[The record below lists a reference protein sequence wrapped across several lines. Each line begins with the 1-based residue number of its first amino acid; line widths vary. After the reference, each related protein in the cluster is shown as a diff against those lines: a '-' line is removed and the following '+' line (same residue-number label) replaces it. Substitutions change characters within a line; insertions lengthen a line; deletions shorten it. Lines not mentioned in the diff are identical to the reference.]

1 VRKHDGTEALDRA
14 RQLRRD
20 ATEAETR
27 LWQHLRNRRLRNHK
41 FRRQVWIGPFIAD
54 FLCIDAMLVVEV
66 DGSRHA
72 ENAAYDDD
80 RTAFLTS
87 KGYRVIRVWNNDV
100 MQRMDDVLAA
110 ILSALSNVPSPSH
123 PAAPAGPLPLPA
135 GERGL

>member
-1 VRKHDGTEALDRA
+1 MRKREGTDALERA
-14 RQLRRD
+14 RLLRRD

-27 LWQHLRNRRLRNHK
+27 LWQHLRNRRLGNHK

-54 FLCIDAMLVVEV
+54 FLCMDAMLVVEV
-66 DGSRHA
+66 DGSQHIGDV
-72 ENAAYDDD
+72 AYDAD
-80 RTAFLTS
+80 RNAYLAN

-110 ILSALSNVPSPSH
+110 ILSALGSVPSPSH
-123 PAAPAGPLPLPA
+123 PAAPGGPLPLPV

>member
-1 VRKHDGTEALDRA
+1 MRKRDGTEALERA

-27 LWQHLRNRRLRNHK
+27 LWQHLRGRRLGNHK

-54 FLCIDAMLVVEV
+54 FLCMDAMLVVEV
-66 DGSRHA
+66 DGSQHIGDV
-72 ENAAYDDD
+72 AYDAD
-80 RTAFLTS
+80 RTAYLAN

-100 MQRMDDVLAA
+100 MQRTDDVLAA
-110 ILSALSNVPSPSH
+110 ILSALGSVPSPSH
-123 PAAPAGPLPLPA
+123 PAAPGGPLPLPV